1 MKARRFPNL
10 LFLSALATLGVVAG
24 TTAAQRP
31 PAAALKLAPG
41 ISSDDVPS
49 SLRGV
54 YQRTRAATV
63 RVTNQDGLGTGF
75 FISKDGL
82 VLTAAHVALSGGP
95 LKITTTTGQRLDA
108 TLVGFDEYRDLA
120 VLKVNTTRQANGF
133 LTLADANPKVG
144 AAVIAVGNSR
154 GDFNAPRTGEVTNT
168 SATLGA
174 RFPSSLIKTTIPLAP
189 GDSGGPVVNA
199 AGQVVGVSTAVGVS
213 QSGYASYIS
222 PVTKSSK
229 VVSEIRSGIKRGT
242 PMLGVTITTF
252 DERTAAEL
260 GLKRPGGVLVTSVAA
275 GSGAA
280 KAGVRA
286 PRTTRELDERGFE
299 RLRIVG
305 ADVITAVDGRRV
317 NDGETLV
324 GYLRT
329 KKIGDRV
336 VLTVQR
342 EAKSVKLTVTL
353 GARTQV

>member
-1 MKARRFPNL
+1 MKTRPTTNL
-10 LFLSALATLGVVAG
+10 LLTALATFGVVAG
-24 TTAAQRP
+24 TTLAQRTP
-31 PAAALKLAPG
+31 DAPLRLAPG
-41 ISSDDVPS
+41 ISTEDVPA

-54 YQRTRAATV
+54 YQRVRASTV
-63 RVTNQDGLGTGF
+63 RVTNDDGLGTGF

-95 LKITTTTGQRLDA
+95 LSVTTTAGQRLNA

-120 VLKVNTTRQANGF
+120 VLKVNTTRQAGAF
-133 LTLADANPKVG
+133 LSLADASPKVG
-144 AAVIAVGNSR
+144 AAVLAVGNSR

-174 RFPSSLIKTTIPLAP
+174 NFPSGMLKTTMPLAP

-199 AGQVVGVSTAVGVS
+199 SGQVVGVSTAVGVTGG
-213 QSGYASYIS
+213 GYASYVS

-229 VVSEIRSGIKRGT
+229 VLSEIRAGVKRGT
-242 PMLGVTITTF
+242 PMLGVTITNF
-252 DERTAAEL
+252 DAQTAADL
-260 GLKRPGGVLVTSVAA
+260 GFGRPGGVLVTSVSD

-286 PRTTRELDERGFE
+286 PRTTREIDERGLVRE
-299 RLRIVG
+299 RIVG
-305 ADVITAVDGRRV
+305 ADIITAVDGRRV
-317 NDGETLV
+317 ADGDTLV

-342 EAKSVKLTVTL
+342 DGQSVKLNVTL
-353 GARTQV
+353 GAKTQI

>member
-1 MKARRFPNL
+1 MKARRSSKL
-10 LFLSALATLGVVAG
+10 LVLSSLAALGVVAG
-24 TTAAQRP
+24 TTLAQRTP
-31 PAAALKLAPG
+31 TTAFHLAPG
-41 ISSDDVPS
+41 ISPADVPS
-49 SLRGV
+49 SLQTV
-54 YQRTRAATV
+54 YQRTRTATV
-63 RVTNQDGLGTGF
+63 RVTNDDGLGTGF

-95 LKITTTTGQRLDA
+95 LKVTTTSGQRLNA

-133 LTLADANPKVG
+133 LALADASPNVG
-144 AAVIAVGNSR
+144 AAVLAVGNSR

-174 RFPSSLIKTTIPLAP
+174 SFPSALIKTTMPLAP

-213 QSGYASYIS
+213 QNGYASYIS

-229 VVSEIRSGIKRGT
+229 VLTEIRAGVKRGT
-242 PMLGVTITTF
+242 PMLGVTITNF
-252 DERTAAEL
+252 DEETAASL
-260 GLKRPGGVLVTSVAA
+260 GLGRPGGVLVTGVSE

-286 PRTTRELDERGFE
+286 PRTTRELDERGFS
-299 RLRIVG
+299 RQRILS

-317 NDGETLV
+317 VDGDALV

-342 EAKSVKLTVTL
+342 DAKSVKLTVTL
-353 GARTQV
+353 GAKTQV